1 MKKVKNIANLMFKM
15 NIAFIVYDLFDFD
28 RFVGFNLD
36 AHLNEIK
43 TYMFN
48 KKLFDNLSEH
58 GIDKNSVL
66 GKNVFEI
73 INEELKSFYI
83 FIESVV

>member
-1 MKKVKNIANLMFKM
+1 MFS
-15 NIAFIVYDLFDFD
+15 
-28 RFVGFNLD
+28 
-36 AHLNEIK
+36 
-43 TYMFN
+43 

-73 INEELKSFYI
+73 INEELKLFYTYFETI
-83 FIESVV
+83 A